1 MKTAGKFNVFAAVL
15 LVAIIS
21 VVCVTAAP
29 FATSLTSVF
38 AEALLSPYVSENSY
52 DGTILLS
59 WSPVSGADTYTVY
72 VNGNSV
78 VSLPSVLTSF
88 DLTSVFVVGG
98 NYLIEVAALAGGVET
113 ARESVSYDHF
123 VTLQSPDGLAVE
135 DGKLVWQA
143 VAGADRY
150 AVSINGIDVCTT
162 ESLFIT
168 LSNYIGM
175 TGDYTAR
182 IIAISDSE
190 FYEDSAPAILTF
202 RHVMPPIPL
211 FTLEL
216 SKVGTQY
223 LLSWPKYA
231 EHAGATYR
239 YYVTVDGVAQDPVD
253 TESNCVSV
261 NHLINGDG
269 TYAFSVAAV
278 KEGVASRYYTRVFRI
293 TDGMVTA
300 I

>member
-1 MKTAGKFNVFAAVL
+1 
-15 LVAIIS
+15 
-21 VVCVTAAP
+21 
-29 FATSLTSVF
+29 
-38 AEALLSPYVSENSY
+38 
-52 DGTILLS
+52 
-59 WSPVSGADTYTVY
+59 
-72 VNGNSV
+72 
-78 VSLPSVLTSF
+78 
-88 DLTSVFVVGG
+88 
-98 NYLIEVAALAGGVET
+98 
-113 ARESVSYDHF
+113 
-123 VTLQSPDGLAVE
+123 
-135 DGKLVWQA
+135 
-143 VAGADRY
+143 
-150 AVSINGIDVCTT
+150 
-162 ESLFIT
+162 
-168 LSNYIGM
+168 
-175 TGDYTAR
+175 
-182 IIAISDSE
+182 
-190 FYEDSAPAILTF
+190 
-202 RHVMPPIPL
+202 MPPIPL